1 MSGIITAA
9 DVPGGDA
16 RSPFDTIRRMCRS
29 CELAHQRC
37 EAIADLMDHLRD
49 LGLVLTGEPRAAIQ
63 HGRNPILT
71 LTCDV
76 RDATDREAHDL
87 AHRDDEHDEV
97 VES

>member
-1 MSGIITAA
+1 M
-9 DVPGGDA
+9 
-16 RSPFDTIRRMCRS
+16 
-29 CELAHQRC
+29 LAVQDKTLNNNRF
-37 EAIADLMDHLRD
+37 RV
-49 LGLVLTGEPRAAIQ
+49 GRYEPEYAIQ

-97 VES
+97 VAA